1 MTINTAAER
10 NDDSTI
16 RACREEI
23 LDDRQWAV
31 IEPFFPP
38 RNGSGRR
45 PVWPIRTILE
55 AVLYLLRSGCQ
66 WRLLPS
72 GYPPRATVHRWLMAW
87 IGTGLIERINRVLVG
102 FDRRAAGRNVRPSA
116 AVIDAQ
122 SVKTTETAGLRG
134 YDGGKKIN
142 GVKRHLLVDTDGR
155 LLEATVTTADIHD
168 SKGAVPLMRQ
178 SRASWPKLGMVF
190 ADAGYRG
197 KTVAA
202 AVPGLA
208 VTIVT
213 GPKNQNGFIVQKRR
227 WVVER
232 TIAWINRNRRLA
244 KNYERLREVAEA
256 FITLAAAM
264 ILVRR
269 IAKESTN

>member
-1 MTINTAAER
+1 MTINTAAKR

-31 IEPFFPP
+31 VAPFFPVP
-38 RNGSGRR
+38 KGSGRR
-45 PVWPIRTILE
+45 PIWPVRTILE

-66 WRLLPS
+66 WRLLPP
-72 GYPPRATVHRWLMAW
+72 GYPPRTTVHRWLMTW
-87 IGTGLIERINRVLVG
+87 IATGLIKRINRVLVG
-102 FDRRAAGRNVRPSA
+102 FDRRQAGRNTRPSA

-122 SVKTTETAGLRG
+122 SVKTTETAGLCG

-142 GVKRHLLVDTDGR
+142 GVKRHILVDTDGR
-155 LLEATVTTADIHD
+155 LLEADVTTADIHD
-168 SKGAVPLMRQ
+168 SRGAVPLMR
-178 SRASWPKLGMVF
+178 RASAAWPRLSMVF

-197 KTVAA
+197 QTVAE

-208 VTIVT
+208 VTVVT
-213 GPKNQNGFIVQKRR
+213 GPPNQNGFVVQKRR

-244 KNYERLREVAEA
+244 KNYERLRVVAEA

-269 IAKESTN
+269 IAKASTI